1 MAGSKPTAWIGSSRD
16 DLRSF
21 PDEVRRVMGFA
32 INDAQNGDEH
42 PRAKALKGFGG
53 RSVLEVVDDE
63 DGDTYRAV
71 YTVRF
76 AGVIYVL
83 HAFQKKSRKGIETP
97 KHEIDVIKARL
108 RMAEAHY
115 RQNYEKG
122 GGEMSKPKKVTA
134 SSGNVFADLGFA
146 NPEEELLKAKLV
158 REIRGIIKRR
168 KLTQTKAAA
177 MLGLKQ
183 PDVSALVT
191 GRVGKFSLDRLVR
204 CLDRLDYEVD
214 VVVRHKPRRAS
225 SRAIAA

>member
-1 MAGSKPTAWIGSSRD
+1 MSAPSKPAVWIGSSRE

-97 KHEIDVIKARL
+97 KHEIDVIKSRL
-108 RMAEAHY
+108 KLAEADY
-115 RQNYEKG
+115 RENYGKREK
-122 GGEMSKPKKVTA
+122 K
-134 SSGNVFADLGFA
+134 
-146 NPEEELLKAKLV
+146 
-158 REIRGIIKRR
+158 
-168 KLTQTKAAA
+168 
-177 MLGLKQ
+177 
-183 PDVSALVT
+183 
-191 GRVGKFSLDRLVR
+191 
-204 CLDRLDYEVD
+204 
-214 VVVRHKPRRAS
+214 
-225 SRAIAA
+225 